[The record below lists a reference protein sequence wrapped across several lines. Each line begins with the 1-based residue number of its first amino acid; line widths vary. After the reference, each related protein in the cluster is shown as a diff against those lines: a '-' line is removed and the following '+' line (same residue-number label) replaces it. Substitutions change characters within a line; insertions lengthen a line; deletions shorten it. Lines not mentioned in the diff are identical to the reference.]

1 MVFYLVDILKRSKEE
16 QLVFLQPFNVFVELR
31 LIAPNLFLPLVDYV
45 FKRLLSKEFF
55 LLN

>member
-1 MVFYLVDILKRSKEE
+1 MVFDLVDILKRSKEE

-31 LIAPNLFLPLVDYV
+31 LIAPNLFLPLVDHV